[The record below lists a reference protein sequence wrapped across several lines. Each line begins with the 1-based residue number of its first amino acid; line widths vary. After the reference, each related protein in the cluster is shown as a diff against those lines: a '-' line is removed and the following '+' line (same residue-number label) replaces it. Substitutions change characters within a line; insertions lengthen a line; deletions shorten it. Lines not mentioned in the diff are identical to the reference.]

1 MSSDLKVT
9 NIKHESSSSNNL
21 VLGSDGNVS
30 ITNTLSA
37 GTIGS
42 AVAMASSGLTVR
54 NIEQVA
60 LATDQLL
67 DQSTAYTPMFT
78 PTYTP
83 KFENSTIQ
91 FVFTYALSCRRNSTS
106 SSSPDG
112 DDGRKGFKIVLSSAN
127 SGFTTFTWG
136 NIAGVIGGYAY
147 DSLGSI
153 VNYHS
158 SVMGPLWTTTT
169 TGLITAS
176 VEFKNASSSTS
187 DSTTLT
193 GNNTTNETYMTW
205 IEYK

>member
-91 FVFTYALSCRRNSTS
+91 FY
-106 SSSPDG
+106 
-112 DDGRKGFKIVLSSAN
+112 
-127 SGFTTFTWG
+127 
-136 NIAGVIGGYAY
+136 
-147 DSLGSI
+147 
-153 VNYHS
+153 
-158 SVMGPLWTTTT
+158 
-169 TGLITAS
+169 
-176 VEFKNASSSTS
+176 
-187 DSTTLT
+187 
-193 GNNTTNETYMTW
+193 
-205 IEYK
+205 

>member
-1 MSSDLKVT
+1 MSELNVT

-42 AVAMASSGLTVR
+42 GVAMASSGLTIR
-54 NIEQVA
+54 NISQVA
-60 LATDQLL
+60 LASDQVIN
-67 DQSTAYTPMFT
+67 QSTSYTQMFA

-83 KFENSTIQ
+83 KFANSTIQ
-91 FVFTYALSCRRNSTS
+91 FVFTYALSCRRNRGA
-106 SSSPDG
+106 SPDG

-136 NIAGVIGGYAY
+136 NIAGVIGGYVY
-147 DSLGSI
+147 DAEGII

-176 VEFKNASSSTS
+176 VELQNASNSLL

-193 GNNTTNETYMTW
+193 GNGTTNETYMTW